1 LGLLGKDKSEMAGWG
16 SLHLVDSCRA
26 RLGQDKKRR
35 GMVPE
40 DGESAGLQAGG
51 FIGTHGG

>member
-1 LGLLGKDKSEMAGWG
+1 MAGWG